1 MKESGLIQGF
11 QAKGRILLLMAV
23 LLGVIAQ
30 VGQAADR
37 DRLKAFLGITGFDV
51 ALDSIALSAENAP
64 LMLGVQADDFGY
76 QWTSATKQVFDSEK
90 MQMMALELLEKTL
103 SDDLLSHAAAFYA
116 TPLGLRLVEVENASH
131 MMEDD
136 DAKKLQGE
144 ALIEAMRSEDPAR
157 LELIRK
163 MNNAIDSAGHG
174 VRAVQEIQV
183 RFIMAANAAGVLS
196 MRVDEEGLRARLRE
210 NEEALRESLAA
221 SALSNAAF
229 TYRDFSNDE
238 IATYADA
245 LEDPRMNKVY
255 ELMNAIQWE
264 IMANRFEALAVK
276 MATMSPGEEL

>member
-1 MKESGLIQGF
+1 MIQGF